1 MPDGE
6 ISANGAGKRHVHVP
20 DHRTTGSSSG
30 NRGLSSLYSNK
41 NQSIDTRD
49 IGVTKEEVS
58 WDKSGRILN
67 WKKVLKMI
75 QKRVCIDSLWM
86 VSWTFI

>member
-6 ISANGAGKRHVHVP
+6 VSAGKHRVP

-30 NRGLSSLYSNK
+30 YRRVSSSLYSSSK
-41 NQSIDTRD
+41 NISID

-58 WDKSGRILN
+58 WDTSGRILN
-67 WKKVLKMI
+67 WKKVLKMV
-75 QKRVCIDSLWM
+75 QKRVCYVLWM
-86 VSWTFI
+86 VFGSSWVFV